1 MINILSSIL
10 VLAPSNYTKNSV
22 LILLL
27 ASFSFSLL
35 EVNKESNSS
44 IINKK
49 VGENLREDFNTSLM
63 KISKRNS

>member
-10 VLAPSNYTKNSV
+10 DLAPSNYTKNSV
-22 LILLL
+22 LILFL